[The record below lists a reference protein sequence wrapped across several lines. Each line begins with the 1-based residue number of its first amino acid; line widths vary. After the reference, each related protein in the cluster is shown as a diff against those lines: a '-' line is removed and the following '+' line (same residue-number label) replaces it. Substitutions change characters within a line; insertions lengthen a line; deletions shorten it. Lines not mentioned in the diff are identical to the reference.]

1 MLIAARPGGTD
12 EGQSTAVWHYGRS
25 DLQMVAVW
33 SEKRPGLGEDAEPT
47 FLHHEATDRG
57 LLGVYDGLGGA
68 GARHAGR
75 AVDGRA
81 LSHAFVASRLAHLT
95 VQSWFAESMAAPGA
109 GSLRDRL
116 AEVLTSAR
124 TAGRAKLGGTL
135 RRDFPTTLAL
145 LEYRRGSASAD
156 VTARWAGD
164 SRCFLLTPATGLQ
177 QISRD
182 DTEVHDPLE
191 LLIADQPMT
200 NLASATGAFTVNERH
215 LPATPLPCVLIAAT
229 DGFFGYVPAPALF
242 EYGLLDQLHRSR
254 SVAEWAGNLAHWV
267 TGYTGDDASLVL
279 VALGFTSFGRLRT
292 HFAGR
297 LGDLHANH
305 WLPVQHVRNR
315 EELVEVR
322 RRSWESYRDRY
333 MHYVEHV

>member
-1 MLIAARPGGTD
+1 MLVPAQAGGIGAD
-12 EGQSTAVWHYGRS
+12 RSVAVWHHSRRN
-25 DLQMVAVW
+25 LHMVAVW

-47 FLHHEATDRG
+47 FLHHEAGDRG

-75 AVDGRA
+75 SADGRQ
-81 LSHAFVASRLAHLT
+81 LTHAFVASRLAHLA
-95 VQSWFAESMAAPGA
+95 VQSWYAEHVTATGA

-124 TAGRAKLGGTL
+124 SAGRAKIGGTL

-145 LEYRRGSASAD
+145 LEYERKGSTVD

-164 SRCFLLTPATGLQ
+164 SRCFLLTAHTGLQ
-177 QISRD
+177 QVSRD
-182 DTEVHDPLE
+182 DTEVQDPLE

-200 NLASATGAFTVNERH
+200 NLASATGTFTVNERH
-215 LPATPLPCVLIAAT
+215 LPAAPLPCVLLCAT
-229 DGFFGYVPAPALF
+229 DGFFGYVAAPALF
-242 EYGLLDQLHRSR
+242 EYAVLDELRRSR
-254 SVAEWAGNLAHWV
+254 DETEWARNLARRV
-267 TGYTGDDASLVL
+267 MEYTADDASLVL
-279 VALGFTSFGRLRT
+279 VALGFSSFPRLRAS
-292 HFAGR
+292 FAHR
-297 LGDLHANH
+297 LADLHANH
-305 WLPVQHVRNR
+305 WQPVQHVRSR

-322 RRSWESYRDRY
+322 RRSWESYRSRY